1 MKDLDVNGRKQAGE
15 AIDPDEVGVGSSSP
29 ASSPAANP
37 NRPALRRL
45 GELTGDAWDRMEA
58 RARGEEGALPVPWS
72 DLAAVLDPH
81 AGPAA
86 LRPGVHVLVG
96 GTGSGKTQLA
106 LGLALAAARARHPV
120 GYVGLELDPVGVV
133 ARLAALEWAR
143 RQSEKGRR
151 PTDLERWSVL
161 DWPRRDVG
169 REALHRVREA
179 VADELD
185 RLPLSLVFGDARSS
199 RGGFTADD
207 FGEVAAEVAAQGD
220 RKRPALVVLDFLQ
233 LLSGGG
239 PDADDREIRTRIAKA
254 SYAANN
260 AARAGGCAV
269 LLVSATARDNYGA
282 LTLDLN
288 KLPDAGGFVGF
299 GKESGE
305 IEYAATSV
313 LVMARADG
321 PSGDRLVG
329 VAKNRHGGTGWA
341 ALGWDGSAFYDVG
354 PRRLEGLKAT
364 APAPT
369 GTRRGGGT
377 PTTKLEAD

>member
-1 MKDLDVNGRKQAGE
+1 MAGKV
-15 AIDPDEVGVGSSSP
+15 IDPDDPDAVDVGSP
-29 ASSPAANP
+29 AVANP

-45 GELTGDAWDRMEA
+45 SELTGDAWDRMDA

-106 LGLALAAARARHPV
+106 LGLALAAARAGHPV

-161 DWPRRDVG
+161 DWPRRDAG
-169 REALHRVREA
+169 REALHRVRDA
-179 VADELD
+179 VADELNK
-185 RLPLSLVFGDARSS
+185 LPLSLVFGDARSS
-199 RGGFTADD
+199 GAGFTAND
-207 FGEVAAEVAAQGD
+207 FEGVAREVAAKGN

-233 LLSGGG
+233 LLSGGEG
-239 PDADDREIRTRIAKA
+239 PDDREIRTRIAGA

-269 LLVSATARDNYGA
+269 LLVSATARDNYKD
-282 LTLDLN
+282 LTMDLN
-288 KLPDAGGFVGF
+288 KLSDVRRFVGT

-313 LVMARADG
+313 LVMASADG
-321 PSGDRLVG
+321 YPGDRLVG
-329 VAKNRHGGTGWA
+329 VAKNRHGETGWA
-341 ALGWDGSAFYDVG
+341 ALPWDGSAFYDFPG
-354 PRRLEGLKAT
+354 RLDGMKAAAAAGNPT
-364 APAPT
+364 KPKNGQSPAIDLSLDSEP
-369 GTRRGGGT
+369 
-377 PTTKLEAD
+377 

>member
-1 MKDLDVNGRKQAGE
+1 MKTDLNDRKRAG
-15 AIDPDEVGVGSSSP
+15 ATVDPDAVDVGSSSP
-29 ASSPAANP
+29 AVANP
-37 NRPALRRL
+37 NRPALRPLR
-45 GELTGDAWDRMEA
+45 ELTGDAWDRMEA
-58 RARGEEGALPVPWS
+58 RANGEEGALPVPWS

-106 LGLALAAARARHPV
+106 LGLALAAARAGHPV

-143 RQSEKGRR
+143 TRKREAVL
-151 PTDLERWSVL
+151 PVERWSVL
-161 DWPRRDVG
+161 DWPRRDAG
-169 REALHRVREA
+169 RDALHRVRDK

-185 RLPLSLVFGDARSS
+185 KLPLSLVFGDARSS
-199 RGGFTADD
+199 GAGFTADD
-207 FGEVAAEVAAQGD
+207 FGAVAAEVAKQGD

-239 PDADDREIRTRIAKA
+239 SADDREIRTRIAGA

-260 AARAGGCAV
+260 AARAGECAV

-282 LTLDLN
+282 LTLELD

-321 PSGDRLVG
+321 YPGDRLVA

-354 PRRLEGLKAT
+354 PGRLAGLQAKAT
-364 APAPT
+364 AAAPT

-377 PTTKLEAD
+377 PTIKLEAD